1 MPKVFNKRRKIKE
14 LDKLWSIKVKERDCK
29 CLKCGKKTDL
39 QAAHIFPRTK
49 INTRFDINNG
59 ITLCKRCHL
68 YWAHKEPIEFTKW
81 VEYHLGKKKV
91 DELYKK
97 SQEIKHGG
105 FSKKELEEI
114 ETKLNL

>member
-68 YWAHKEPIEFTKW
+68 YWAHKNPVEFTVW
-81 VEYHLGKKKV
+81 IEYKLGEKKFN
-91 DELYKK
+91 ELYKK
-97 SQEIKHGG
+97 SKKIKAGG
-105 FSKKELEEI
+105 FSKRELEDI
-114 ETKLNL
+114 ETKLK